1 MDRTSKQAMDD
12 PAGGGFHAAAFG
24 PHPDDVELFC
34 GGTVA
39 RLARLGYRTAIVD
52 LSEGELSSRG
62 TVETRRAEAV
72 AAAEALGVE
81 RRMNLGLPDG
91 AIDDTPANRL
101 RVVASIRE
109 LRPRLLL
116 LPHDEDRHPDHEGA
130 SRLVRAAAFLAG
142 LDKVETG
149 QPPHRVELLL
159 HYMCHHPFAPSL
171 VVDISEDQPAKERAI
186 ACYRTQFAVGALTGT
201 VDGRDPADGP
211 ETPISTPLFLERLL
225 ARSRHFGG
233 LTGAAHGEP
242 FLTRIP
248 PRVDDPMTLI
258 SGAPGPRGAR

>member
-1 MDRTSKQAMDD
+1 MDGSTDT
-12 PAGGGFHAAAFG
+12 GVHATAYG

-34 GGTVA
+34 GGTMA

-52 LSEGELSSRG
+52 ISEGELSSRG
-62 TVETRRAEAV
+62 TVETRRAEA
-72 AAAEALGVE
+72 AAAAGELGVE
-81 RRMNLGLPDG
+81 RRLNLGLPDG
-91 AIDDTPANRL
+91 AIEDTPGNRL

-109 LRPRLLL
+109 LRPRLVL

-130 SRLVRAAAFLAG
+130 SRLIRAAAFQAG
-142 LDKVETG
+142 LEKVDTG

-186 ACYRTQFAVGALTGT
+186 ACYRTQFAVGTLSGAAVGI
-201 VDGRDPADGP
+201 DPADGP

-233 LTGAAHGEP
+233 LAGVAHGEP
-242 FLTRIP
+242 FLTRTP
-248 PRVDDPMTLI
+248 PRVDDPMALI
-258 SGAPGPRGAR
+258 PGARGPAEEGP